1 MASLQKKGLA
11 YYCQFLYQGR
21 RRTVTVGKV
30 SENAALAFAERV
42 EELLDLIARRL
53 ITVPSGVDIAAFV
66 ANDGKVEETPASL
79 PQAVPFAAFSEKYL
93 ATHRGGAMEENS
105 LATVAMHLKHFQKT
119 LGASLSL
126 RDLTTADLQ
135 RHIDRRRQT
144 RYRGKLLSPVTLK
157 KEMASFRA
165 AWNWA
170 VTVGLTSGPFP
181 GKGLV
186 YPKCDEKPP
195 FQTWREIERCIG
207 RGGLTAQEEAA
218 LWECLFLTQ
227 ADLTELLAFVK
238 SHALHGWV
246 YPALTFAAHTGARRS
261 EVCRV
266 RLQDLDLEGETV
278 LIHEK
283 KRRKGMR
290 TTRRVPLSRL
300 LKEILQDWLVV
311 HPGGQYLF
319 CHRDLIPRSRTRS
332 LQTGYLGRERR
343 PTTIRARMATVRRR
357 QRPALRPLTKNEA
370 NDHFKRTLAES
381 KWQVLRGWHVLR
393 HSFISICASRGVD
406 QRLID
411 SWVGHQTEEMRK
423 RYRHLIPST
432 EKAAI
437 CSVFG

>member
-21 RRTVTVGKV
+21 RRTVTVGQV
-30 SENAALAFAERV
+30 SEHAALAFAERV
-42 EELLDLIARRL
+42 EELLALIGRRL
-53 ITVPSGVDIAAFV
+53 ITVPPGVDITDFL
-66 ANDGKVEETPASL
+66 ANDGKAEEVPTPI
-79 PQAVPFAAFSEKYL
+79 PQVVTFATFKEKYL
-93 ATHRGGAMEENS
+93 ATHGSGVMEENS
-105 LATVAMHLKHFQKT
+105 LATAEMHLKHFEKT
-119 LGASLSL
+119 LGVSVLL
-126 RDLTTADLQ
+126 QDLTTADLQ
-135 RHIDRRRQT
+135 RHLDRRRQKKH
-144 RYRGKLLSPVTLK
+144 RGKPLSPVTLK

-170 VTVGLTSGPFP
+170 ATIGLVSGSFP

-186 YPKCDEKPP
+186 YPKRDEKPP
-195 FQTWREIERCIG
+195 FQTWQEIERCIA
-207 RGGLTAQEEAA
+207 RGGLTAGEEAA

-227 ADLTELLAFVK
+227 PELAELLALVQA
-238 SHALHGWV
+238 HALHGWI
-246 YPALTFAAHTGARRS
+246 YPAVAFAAHTGARRS

-283 KRRKGMR
+283 KRMRGMR
-290 TTRRVPLSRL
+290 TTRRVPLSPFL
-300 LKEILQDWLVV
+300 AQVLQDWLRI

-319 CHRDLIPRSRTRS
+319 CHLDLVPRSRTRS
-332 LQTGYLGRERR
+332 SRTGYLGQKSR
-343 PTTIRARMATVRRR
+343 PTTVSARMATVRLR
-357 QRPALRPLTKNEA
+357 QRPGLRPLTKDEA
-370 NDHFKRTLAES
+370 NDHLKRTLAGS

-393 HSFISICASRGVD
+393 HSFISICASKSVD

-437 CSVFG
+437 RSVFA